1 METAGSSFHGSLSA
15 EEARRILGFL
25 GYGRLSAPV
34 WFIGLEEGLSKQD
47 SVDWAHNL
55 RGRGTWDEG
64 HGPRWCTPSPARGG
78 RTNASFRQTAANA
91 DLEMDGEDMSSISGQ
106 LWME

>member
-1 METAGSSFHGSLSA
+1 MMETAGSSFHGSLSA

-55 RGRGTWDEG
+55 RGRGTWDEVMDLDRA
-64 HGPRWCTPSPARGG
+64 HLRQAPAGAR
-78 RTNASFRQTAANA
+78 
-91 DLEMDGEDMSSISGQ
+91 
-106 LWME
+106 